1 VKRRIGLTL
10 GGGGVRGLAH
20 IPVLETLDEFDC
32 RPSVISGTS
41 MGAVIGALY
50 ASGMSGKTIRGLI
63 SRHTVSKRDT
73 WPDVLKKKAELLK
86 WVDALSLEFGRGGLI
101 NTDKFL
107 GYLLS
112 EIGEKTFEEL
122 KTPLLVVATDFW
134 GGEEVVMEKG
144 ELLPAIKASMAVP
157 GVFGSVS
164 IGDKVLVD
172 GGVVNLVPYDHII
185 DRCDVSIVVNVAK
198 ARTPGK
204 LDPPTVLESILG
216 TFEIMQ
222 MAALAEK
229 MKHREPDIYIHPEI
243 SDVRMFDFNKIE
255 DVFRQAQP
263 AIEEL
268 RMLIRK
274 NILKNELR
282 DV

>member
-1 VKRRIGLTL
+1 MKRIGLTL

-20 IPVLETLDEFDC
+20 IPILETLDEFDC

-50 ASGMSGKTIRGLI
+50 ASGMSGKTIRGLVR
-63 SRHTVSKRDT
+63 RHTVSKSDT

-86 WVDALSLEFGRGGLI
+86 WVDVFALEFGRGGLLK
-101 NTDKFL
+101 TDKFL
-107 GYLLS
+107 SYLLS
-112 EIGEKTFEEL
+112 EIGENTFEKLEI
-122 KTPLLVVATDFW
+122 PLLVVATDFW
-134 GGEEVVMEKG
+134 GGQEVVFEKG

-157 GVFGSVS
+157 GVFGPVS

-172 GGVVNLVPYDHII
+172 GGVVNLVPYDHIM

-204 LDPPTVLESILG
+204 LETPTVLESILG

-222 MAALAEK
+222 MAALAER
-229 MKHREPDIYIHPEI
+229 MKHREPDIYIRPEI
-243 SDVRMFDFNKIE
+243 NEVRMFDFNKIE
-255 DVFRQAQP
+255 DVFTQTQP
-263 AIEEL
+263 AIVEL

-274 NILKNELR
+274 TIVEK
-282 DV
+282 